1 MKLYKVTL
9 KTAPRI
15 TSRPIRVGG
24 RSRVAFEADA
34 VVSINVASNDLDA
47 ALGQKAGGGY

>member
-1 MKLYKVTL
+1 
-9 KTAPRI
+9 
-15 TSRPIRVGG
+15 
-24 RSRVAFEADA
+24 